1 MKFGRS
7 KNVIHLP
14 DRSAAPKSDVLKSD
28 VHGDMRP
35 YHTAQASQTSASHT
49 AHQHH
54 RLPASRRFSI
64 REKLLTVALFA
75 VSTFSIMQI
84 ATAQNGAAAPET
96 PRYSDARELWSE
108 RSQDNFPG
116 SAFYFL
122 DESNS
127 AWIDPAIAGNN
138 DRARLQDAANSFNNG
153 LAGQNS
159 ATSAQFG
166 VGAIAGKFLLSGAES
181 SRYRA
186 QQCLTTAIYYEAA
199 QEPDAGQRA
208 VAQVILNRVAHPS
221 YPKSVCGVVYQG
233 SERATGCQFSFTC
246 DGSLRRKPSSFYW
259 GRARKV
265 ATAMLAGA
273 VSIPAGLATH
283 YHTTDIRPYWAPS
296 LNFIGTIGNH
306 RFYKWKG
313 AAGKKKAFSQN
324 YAGYEPQPG
333 PYARKKSAGKKSAAD
348 PVALAKSYEQAI
360 ARSNTAQNA
369 ASAAAPANP
378 KADSRSNSRQRS
390 IAAQTPVRDD
400 AIGQAA
406 NSGDVLPKYRQ
417 SGQWIDRPS
426 N

>member
-14 DRSAAPKSDVLKSD
+14 DRSASAKSDARSD
-28 VHGDMRP
+28 TKRHIGP
-35 YHTAQASQTSASHT
+35 YHPANIVKTICK
-49 AHQHH
+49 AHQ
-54 RLPASRRFSI
+54 LPASRRFSV
-64 REKLLTVALFA
+64 REKLLTLALFA
-75 VSTFSIMQI
+75 VSTFSVMQI
-84 ATAQNGAAAPET
+84 ATAQNGAESPET

-127 AWIDPAIAGNN
+127 AWIDPAIAGNG
-138 DRARLQDAANSFNNG
+138 DRARLQDAADSLNNVV
-153 LAGQNS
+153 AGQNT
-159 ATSAQFG
+159 AASAQFG
-166 VGAIAGKFLLSGAES
+166 VGATAKKFLLSGAENS
-181 SRYRA
+181 KYRA

-199 QEPDAGQRA
+199 QEPDEGQRA
-208 VAQVILNRVAHPS
+208 VAQVILNRVVHPS

-233 SERATGCQFSFTC
+233 SERSTGCQFSFTC

-259 GRARKV
+259 SRARKV
-265 ATAMLAGA
+265 ATAMLAGE

-283 YHTTDIRPYWAPS
+283 YHTIDIRPYWAPS
-296 LNFIGTIGNH
+296 LNFIGAIGNH

-313 AAGKKKAFSQN
+313 AAGKKNAFSQN

-333 PYARKKSAGKKSAAD
+333 PYARKKSTGNYSATD

-369 ASAAAPANP
+369 APSAASSTASANQKP
-378 KADSRSNSRQRS
+378 DSSSTTRQRS
-390 IAAQTPVRDD
+390 ISAQTPVRDD

-406 NSGDVLPKYRQ
+406 SSGDILPKYRQ
-417 SGQWIDRPS
+417 SGQWIDQPS

>member
-14 DRSAAPKSDVLKSD
+14 DRSASAKSDT
-28 VHGDMRP
+28 RP
-35 YHTAQASQTSASHT
+35 YHSANTADTVRQGY
-49 AHQHH
+49 
-54 RLPASRRFSI
+54 RLPAPRRFSI
-64 REKLLTVALFA
+64 REKFLTLALFA

-84 ATAQNGAAAPET
+84 ATAQNGAASPET

-138 DRARLQDAANSFNNG
+138 DRARLQDATDSFNNG
-153 LAGQNS
+153 LAGQNA

-166 VGAIAGKFLLSGAES
+166 VGAAASKFLLSGAENS
-181 SRYRA
+181 KYRA

-208 VAQVILNRVAHPS
+208 VAQVILNRVTHPS

-233 SERATGCQFSFTC
+233 SERASGCQFSFTC

-259 GRARKV
+259 SRARKV
-265 ATAMLAGA
+265 AAAMLAGE

-333 PYARKKSAGKKSAAD
+333 PYARKKSAGKKNVAD

-360 ARSNTAQNA
+360 ARSNAAQSA
-369 ASAAAPANP
+369 ASGAVSATP
-378 KADSRSNSRQRS
+378 KADSRSNTRQRS
-390 IAAQTPVRDD
+390 IEQQTPVRDD

-417 SGQWIDRPS
+417 SGQWIDQPS